1 MCFLLRIERVSF
13 LDLELTAEQKMV
25 VKAASEVAKDFDPEY
40 WRNKDKNHEFP
51 EDFWKAL
58 VDAGFVG
65 ILIPEKYGGGG
76 MGMFEMILAMET
88 LTSESCGL
96 AGEWFLCLTSVFGGL
111 SILKHGNELQ
121 KDNYLPRISKGM
133 EFCLGLT
140 EPDAGSNTLNIQTA
154 AVETGDEYVIN
165 GRKTL
170 ISGAD
175 RAKGMLLVTRTTPLE
190 KAAKRT
196 LGLSLFLVDLPNQ
209 AVEVTPIEKHGIN
222 YSNTCDVYIT
232 DLRVPRENLLGE
244 KDKGWYLVLDTLNP
258 ERMSFSAAAAGL
270 GLLAIKKAVEHAK
283 QRKVFGAPIGS
294 YQALQFP
301 LAEAKAKIEAARLLN
316 YKAAWL
322 YDRGQPCGAEANMAK
337 VVAVEAGIQAVYHA
351 MQTFGGYGYAVDYD
365 VERWWREVNLTR
377 LAPVTHEMAL
387 SFIGEHVLGLPKS
400 Y

>member
-1 MCFLLRIERVSF
+1 
-13 LDLELTAEQKMV
+13 MV

-51 EDFWKAL
+51 DDFWKAL

-65 ILIPEKYGGGG
+65 IVIPEKYGGGG

-88 LTSESCGL
+88 LTSENCGL

-111 SILKHGNELQ
+111 SIVKHGSEPQ
-121 KDNYLPRISKGM
+121 KGNYLPRISKGM

-154 AVETGDEYVIN
+154 AVETGEEYVIN

-175 RAKGMLLVTRTTPLE
+175 RAQGMLLVARTTPSE
-190 KAAKRT
+190 KAPKRT
-196 LGLSLFLVDLPNQ
+196 FGLSLFLVDLPNKG
-209 AVEVTPIEKHGIN
+209 VEVAPIEKHGIN
-222 YSNTCDVYIT
+222 YSKTCDVYIT

-244 KDKGWYLVLDTLNP
+244 KDRGWYLVLDTLNP
-258 ERMSFSAAAAGL
+258 ERMSFSAAAGGL
-270 GLLAIKKAVEHAK
+270 GLLAIGKAVEHAK

-377 LAPVTHEMAL
+377 LAPVTHQMAL
-387 SFIGEHVLGLPKS
+387 SFIGEHVLGMPKS

>member
-1 MCFLLRIERVSF
+1 
-13 LDLELTAEQKMV
+13 MV
-25 VKAASEVAKDFDPEY
+25 VKSASEVAKDFDPEY

-51 EDFWKAL
+51 ADFWKAL

-65 ILIPEKYGGGG
+65 IAIPEKYGGGG

-111 SILKHGNELQ
+111 SVSKHGSEPQ

-140 EPDAGSNTLNIQTA
+140 EPDAGTNTLNIQTA

-175 RAKGMLLVTRTTPLE
+175 RAQGMLLVARTTPME
-190 KAAKRT
+190 KAPKRT
-196 LGLSLFLVDLPNQ
+196 LGLSLFLVDLPSS
-209 AVEVTPIEKHGIN
+209 AVEVAPIEKHGIN
-222 YSNTCDVYIT
+222 YSKTCDVYIT
-232 DLRVPRENLLGE
+232 DLHVPRESLLGE

-258 ERMSFSAAAAGL
+258 ERMSFSAAAYGL
-270 GLLAIKKAVEHAK
+270 GLLSIGKAVEHAK

-322 YDRGQPCGAEANMAK
+322 YDRGQPCGSEANMAK
-337 VVAVEAGIQAVYHA
+337 VAAVEAGIQAVYHA

-377 LAPVTHEMAL
+377 LAPVTHQMAL

>member
-65 ILIPEKYGGGG
+65 IVIPEKYGGGG

-165 GRKTL
+165 GREAL

-190 KAAKRT
+190 KAPKRT

>member
-1 MCFLLRIERVSF
+1 MCLLLRVERVSF
-13 LDLELTAEQKMV
+13 LDLELSAEQKMV

-58 VDAGFVG
+58 VEAGFVG
-65 ILIPEKYGGGG
+65 LVLPEKYGGGG

-88 LTSESCGL
+88 LTSETCGL

-111 SILKHGNELQ
+111 SVLKHGNELQ
-121 KDNYLPRISKGM
+121 KDKYLPRICKGM

-154 AVETGDEYVIN
+154 AVDTGDEYVVN

-175 RAKGMLLVTRTTPLE
+175 RAQGMLLVTRTTPLE
-190 KAAKRT
+190 KAEKRT
-196 LGLSLFLVDLPNQ
+196 LGLSLFLVDLPSK

-222 YSNTCDVYIT
+222 YSKTCDVYIT
-232 DLRVPRENLLGE
+232 DLRIPKENLLGE

-301 LAEAKAKIEAARLLN
+301 LAESKAKIEAAKLLN
-316 YKAAWL
+316 YKAASL

-337 VVAVEAGIQAVYHA
+337 VVAVEAGIQAVYYA

-377 LAPVTHEMAL
+377 LAPVTHQMAL

>member
-1 MCFLLRIERVSF
+1 
-13 LDLELTAEQKMV
+13 MV

-40 WRNKDKNHEFP
+40 WRNKEKNHEFP
-51 EDFWKAL
+51 DDFWKAL
-58 VDAGFVG
+58 VDSGFVG
-65 ILIPEKYGGGG
+65 IVIPEKYGGGG
-76 MGMFEMILAMET
+76 MGMFEMILTMET
-88 LTSESCGL
+88 LTSENCGL

-111 SILKHGNELQ
+111 SVLKHGSEPQ
-121 KDNYLPRISKGM
+121 KDNYLPRICKGM

-154 AVETGDEYVIN
+154 AVEDGDEYIIN

-175 RAKGMLLVTRTTPLE
+175 RAQGMLLVTRTTPLE
-190 KAAKRT
+190 KAPKRT
-196 LGLSLFLVDLPNQ
+196 LGLSLFLVDLPNS
-209 AVEVTPIEKHGIN
+209 AIEVTPIEKHGIN
-222 YSNTCDVYIT
+222 YSKTCDVYIT

-258 ERMSFSAAAAGL
+258 ERMSFSAAAGGL
-270 GLLAIKKAVEHAK
+270 GLLAIGKAVEHAK

-322 YDRGQPCGAEANMAK
+322 YDKGQPCGAEANMAK
-337 VVAVEAGIQAVYHA
+337 VAAVEAGIQAVYNA

-377 LAPVTHEMAL
+377 LAPVTHQMAL

>member
-1 MCFLLRIERVSF
+1 VRLLDF
-13 LDLELTAEQKMV
+13 ELTAEQKMIV
-25 VKAASEVAKDFDPEY
+25 SAACEVAKDFDPEY
-40 WRNKDKNHEFP
+40 WRNKDRNHEFP
-51 EDFWKAL
+51 DDFWKAL

-65 ILIPEKYGGGG
+65 IVIPEKYGGGG

-111 SILKHGNELQ
+111 SVLKHGSESQ
-121 KDNYLPRISKGM
+121 RDNYLPRIPKGM

-154 AVETGDEYVIN
+154 AVESGGEYVIN

-190 KAAKRT
+190 KAPKRT
-196 LGLSLFLVDLPNQ
+196 LGLSLFLVDLPNPT
-209 AVEVTPIEKHGIN
+209 VEVTPIEKHGIN
-222 YSNTCDVYIT
+222 YSKTCDVYIT

-301 LAEAKAKIEAARLLN
+301 LAEAKAKIEAAKLLN

-337 VVAVEAGIQAVYHA
+337 VAAVEAGIQAVYHA

-377 LAPVTHEMAL
+377 LAPVTHQMAL